1 MDGENRIARTA
12 LQLGIDVNNATINV
26 RDSEVL
32 PESLQAEFND
42 LWQDWFHR
50 SDDLF
55 WNRND
60 RIYKRI
66 VNQIEDGRVEREDV
80 RWDRRRDRYPELPVG
95 TIANDTSRSVSS
107 PTRQKLQR
115 ALFDL
120 GFVLVPK
127 RVDVRAGLLRDMAQ
141 QLCPVLEPME
151 LALCAHNRA

>member
-1 MDGENRIARTA
+1 LDGENRIARTA

-95 TIANDTSRSVSS
+95 TTVGGE
-107 PTRQKLQR
+107 K
-115 ALFDL
+115 
-120 GFVLVPK
+120 VY
-127 RVDVRAGLLRDMAQ
+127 
-141 QLCPVLEPME
+141 
-151 LALCAHNRA
+151 

>member
-95 TIANDTSRSVSS
+95 TIFFQGENPAVYGGREADNSLTFHRRLQSEYPTTAN
-107 PTRQKLQR
+107 LY
-115 ALFDL
+115 
-120 GFVLVPK
+120 
-127 RVDVRAGLLRDMAQ
+127 
-141 QLCPVLEPME
+141 
-151 LALCAHNRA
+151 